1 MTNHAHILLRRSE
14 IGLSGFMRRSGDRE
28 LSDDRILGSG
38 EFVERIIKEA
48 DAKIK
53 YQLPV
58 KEQDQKI
65 DEFIAKLCKNEKVSI
80 QELKSASRRKEVSG
94 VRALIAIGLV
104 KKHGVALAEVARR
117 VGVST
122 AAVSK
127 IIKQARP

>member
-1 MTNHAHILLRRSE
+1 MKA
-14 IGLSGFMRRSGDRE
+14 MRLSGDRE

-58 KEQDQKI
+58 KEHGQKI
-65 DEFIAKLCKNEKVSI
+65 DEFIFKICKKEMVSAE
-80 QELKSASRRKEVSG
+80 ELKAGSRRQAVSG
-94 VRALIAIGLV
+94 VMALIAIGLV
-104 KKHGVALAEVARR
+104 KSHGVALAEIARR

-122 AAVSK
+122 TAVSK
-127 IIKQARP
+127 IIKRANQ